1 MTDCAAAGMRDLQA
15 LGKHHQPQLTRLGRC
30 ESAPG
35 FRSSRW
41 WCGCGPPARAAQAWP
56 APNKGVLPV
65 RGKYYSEH
73 TGVQAKSSST
83 CCRQHPGL
91 QSNSSTVRSRR
102 DSHQPADGMVTSS
115 SIAQPATA
123 TAEAATYLVV
133 FVGRR
138 LVPPAAAAAG
148 ACRRRRCVPL
158 AQVGPAAHARRP
170 RPTWP
175 PIARCAVV
183 AVAGLCGALDA
194 LLQRAALRAVAAA
207 AAEVLVSS
215 GGGQRPCA
223 PASDRMLWRPH
234 SSHHI
239 ATAGLQGVQGSRGA
253 RWTPNMN
260 SIAGPWLTRSVEK
273 SRWAFCTKRSAFS
286 RSPAARARSATSR
299 HCAAASLLA
308 SFMI

>member
-1 MTDCAAAGMRDLQA
+1 MQLQA
-15 LGKHHQPQLTRLGRC
+15 LGKHHQPHLTRLGRC

-41 WCGCGPPARAAQAWP
+41 WRGCGPPARAAQAWP

-65 RGKYYSEH
+65 MGKYYSEH

-115 SIAQPATA
+115 SIEQPATA

-133 FVGRR
+133 FIGGR
-138 LVPPAAAAAG
+138 LVPRAAAAAG

-183 AVAGLCGALDA
+183 AVAGLCGALDP
-194 LLQRAALRAVAAA
+194 LLQRSALRAWQQRRQVAA
-207 AAEVLVSS
+207 VSG
-215 GGGQRPCA
+215 GGGQRPGA
-223 PASDRMLWRPH
+223 SASDRMLWRPFLV
-234 SSHHI
+234 
-239 ATAGLQGVQGSRGA
+239 TASQQQGSRGSRA
-253 RWTPNMN
+253 AVGL
-260 SIAGPWLTRSVEK
+260 AGPPK
-273 SRWAFCTKRSAFS
+273 
-286 RSPAARARSATSR
+286 
-299 HCAAASLLA
+299 
-308 SFMI
+308 